1 LLQELLEDVTGS
13 VQCQQVASQL
23 VELHMNNE
31 SLQQCVD
38 DLKHIVNER
47 PVSFTDNS
55 GVDQSVCAKEVIPVD
70 YLWFLSIH

>member
-1 LLQELLEDVTGS
+1 MEDVTGS
-13 VQCQQVASQL
+13 VQCQQVAAQL

-47 PVSFTDNS
+47 PVSFTDNF
-55 GVDQSVCAKEVIPVD
+55 GVDQSVRVKEVTPVD
-70 YLWFLSIH
+70 YLWFLSIHCKFNN